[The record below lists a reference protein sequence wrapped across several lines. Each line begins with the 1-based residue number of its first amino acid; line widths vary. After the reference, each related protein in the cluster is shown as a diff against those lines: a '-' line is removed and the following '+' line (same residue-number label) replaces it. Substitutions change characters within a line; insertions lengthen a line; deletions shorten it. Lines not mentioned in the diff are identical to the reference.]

1 VKRILTA
8 ILTASA
14 LVAIGFSVQSAA
26 QTPQPKAAATMA
38 AQKSMAAPDTLGKIK
53 ASKQINVAVSAD
65 SFPMSFIKDKSD
77 PVGYSIDL
85 CKKVIAQIGRAA
97 GVPDL
102 KTNWVVGTVSERI
115 AMVASGKADID
126 CANTTATLSRMKDVD
141 FSSLIFLESG
151 GLLVKDG
158 GPVQKFADLSGRTI
172 GVITGTTTEKRV
184 DSLLKDR
191 LINAKVTRVKDGNEA
206 VALLEAGSIDAF
218 ASDKVKLVGLA
229 VQAKTPKSLAILGE
243 DLSIEPLA
251 FALPRNDSTFRLE
264 VNRALTQVYTGGELE
279 TIFLTWLGPIG
290 RPSGV
295 LAAMYLLNAIPQ

>member
-1 VKRILTA
+1 VKRFLTA
-8 ILTASA
+8 IL
-14 LVAIGFSVQSAA
+14 SAA
-26 QTPQPKAAATMA
+26 AIVVASFAAPAAA
-38 AQKSMAAPDTLGKIK
+38 QAPAPRAPATDTLAKLK
-53 ASKQINVAVSAD
+53 ATKQINVAVSAD
-65 SFPMSFIKDKSD
+65 SFPLSFIKDNKGD

-85 CKKVIAQIGRAA
+85 CKRVIVQLGRAA

-102 KTNWVVGTVSERI
+102 KTNWIPGTVSERI

-126 CANTTATLSRMKDVD
+126 CANTTATLTRMQDVD

-158 GPVQKFADLSGRTI
+158 GSVKQFADLAGRSI
-172 GVITGTTTEKRV
+172 GVISGTTTETRV
-184 DSLLKDR
+184 DALLKQR

-206 VALLEAGSIDAF
+206 VALLEKGSLDAF

-229 VQAKTPKSLAILGE
+229 VQAKDPKALAILGE

-251 FALPRNDSTFRLE
+251 FALPRGDSSFRLE
-264 VNRALTQVYTGGELE
+264 VNRALTQVYVGGELE
-279 TIFLTWLGPIG
+279 SIFMAWLGPIG